1 MKEPVITLTLEE
13 YEELRKEHECLE
25 KEHAELQRKYEASL
39 QEYSRQVEEISACTA
54 VIADLRWK
62 LADLTRRLWG
72 KSSEKRHLP
81 EDAGQLSICFESP
94 SDVNDPVA
102 EEQKTAGKSV
112 TSENGYNRSR
122 KSFTKKITPHARK
135 PIDPSLPREE
145 IIIPMP
151 EGLSLE
157 GATKLGEEVSEQYA
171 VSPARFYVKRI
182 IRPKYRLADGRIITA
197 PMPVM
202 AHPHSNAS
210 ESVLAHIAT
219 AKYYDH
225 LPLHRQLD
233 IFEREGIH
241 LSPSTVSNW
250 MMAAAQRL
258 EPIYNE
264 LRELVKDS
272 YYVMADETPHPV
284 LESDRPGALHRGY
297 MWNFYLPR
305 FHTPFFE
312 YHKGRGSSGI
322 DTLLAGQVR
331 VVQSDGFAVYDKFDT
346 LPGKLHLCCWAHVRR
361 NFVEAEGNDPPRARH
376 ALGQIGG
383 LYAVEEKIRMEHL
396 EGEAVVKLRRE
407 KSYPIIKELE
417 KWCKEEYGHT
427 VDKSPIAKAMFYMYT
442 RFERKY
448 SINSL
453 VYWVTYVHNVVYSFY
468 RSMIYCYINS
478 TQRCAGSIVI
488 DIIPTNGADKRKFFP
503 FAPYFPVTNVIKRYF
518 YPYFPAIIGIKGYS
532 FPYFPYLSGIMK
544 IKTALYSLFSRLD
557 WHKTVVFPCLGEI
570 YEGIRSLSW
579 EIPVT

>member
-13 YEELRKEHECLE
+13 YEELRKERERLE
-25 KEHAELQRKYEASL
+25 QEREFLEQAHAELQAKYAASL
-39 QEYSRQVEEISACTA
+39 QENLRQVEEISACTA
-54 VIADLRWK
+54 EITMLRWK

-94 SDVNDPVA
+94 SDVGDPVA
-102 EEQKTAGKSV
+102 EEQKAVEKSSK
-112 TSENGYNRSR
+112 SENGYSRFR

-157 GATKLGEEVSEQYA
+157 GATRLGEEVSEQYA
-171 VSPARFYVKRI
+171 VSPARFYVRRI
-182 IRPKYRLADGRIITA
+182 IRPKYRLADGRITTA

-258 EPIYNE
+258 EPVYNE
-264 LRELVKDS
+264 LRELVRRS
-272 YYVMADETPHPV
+272 YYVMADETSHPV

-305 FHTPFFE
+305 FHAPFFE
-312 YHKGRGSSGI
+312 YHKGRGESGV
-322 DTLLAGQVR
+322 DTLLAG
-331 VVQSDGFAVYDKFDT
+331 
-346 LPGKLHLCCWAHVRR
+346 
-361 NFVEAEGNDPPRARH
+361 
-376 ALGQIGG
+376 
-383 LYAVEEKIRMEHL
+383 
-396 EGEAVVKLRRE
+396 
-407 KSYPIIKELE
+407 
-417 KWCKEEYGHT
+417 
-427 VDKSPIAKAMFYMYT
+427 
-442 RFERKY
+442 
-448 SINSL
+448 
-453 VYWVTYVHNVVYSFY
+453 
-468 RSMIYCYINS
+468 
-478 TQRCAGSIVI
+478 
-488 DIIPTNGADKRKFFP
+488 
-503 FAPYFPVTNVIKRYF
+503 
-518 YPYFPAIIGIKGYS
+518 
-532 FPYFPYLSGIMK
+532 
-544 IKTALYSLFSRLD
+544 
-557 WHKTVVFPCLGEI
+557 
-570 YEGIRSLSW
+570 
-579 EIPVT
+579 

>member
-112 TSENGYNRSR
+112 TSENGYNRFR

-157 GATKLGEEVSEQYA
+157 GATKLGEEVNEQYA

-284 LESDRPGALHRGY
+284 LESDRPGALHRGICGTSICPGSIPPSLNITRAVAAAEQTHCWQDRSGWYRVTALQY
-297 MWNFYLPR
+297 MTSSTRYPESCICAAG
-305 FHTPFFE
+305 HT
-312 YHKGRGSSGI
+312 SGA
-322 DTLLAGQVR
+322 TLWKR
-331 VVQSDGFAVYDKFDT
+331 KEMT
-346 LPGKLHLCCWAHVRR
+346 LPEQGMHL
-361 NFVEAEGNDPPRARH
+361 
-376 ALGQIGG
+376 
-383 LYAVEEKIRMEHL
+383 
-396 EGEAVVKLRRE
+396 
-407 KSYPIIKELE
+407 
-417 KWCKEEYGHT
+417 
-427 VDKSPIAKAMFYMYT
+427 DK
-442 RFERKY
+442 
-448 SINSL
+448 
-453 VYWVTYVHNVVYSFY
+453 
-468 RSMIYCYINS
+468 
-478 TQRCAGSIVI
+478 
-488 DIIPTNGADKRKFFP
+488 
-503 FAPYFPVTNVIKRYF
+503 
-518 YPYFPAIIGIKGYS
+518 
-532 FPYFPYLSGIMK
+532 
-544 IKTALYSLFSRLD
+544 
-557 WHKTVVFPCLGEI
+557 
-570 YEGIRSLSW
+570 
-579 EIPVT
+579 